1 MIVKQNKK
9 LKTKINHLPTALI
22 ILDGFGFGKKDDPGN
37 AITPATAPNLFSYF
51 KKYPHSTLKT
61 YGQYAGLFLKQ
72 VGNSEAGHLN
82 IGAGRVVKQD
92 LVIISEAIADGTF
105 FKNLAFKQALFHVK
119 KYNSAVHVMGMLT
132 DGASAHSYPE
142 HLYALLELFRRAGQ
156 KKVFIHLFTDG
167 RDSPPHAAAKY
178 LAALRA
184 QMRDGEKIA
193 TIMGRFYAMDR
204 NKIWERIKLAHD
216 AMVGCVGNTAVSAED
231 AISQAYNRGE
241 TDEYITPTVI
251 TEHGRPV
258 TRIQYNDAIFFF
270 NARSDRARQITK
282 SFVQSDFNKKNLG
295 SFTRCHVPQD
305 IRFVAMTDF
314 GPDLPNVLTA
324 FPSEDIKNCLPA
336 VIDGHYKQ
344 LYISETEKYAHVT
357 YFINGGYSEP
367 LNSEERELIH
377 SDKIYSYASKPEMH
391 ARLLA
396 EKISHY
402 FKTGKYNF
410 ICVNFP
416 NADMLGHTGNLV
428 AAKKGILAMDSAVKK
443 IIDTLKE
450 IHGQAL
456 IVADHGNAEV
466 MINHKTKEKMNEHTA
481 NPVPCILVNE
491 KLKKRRL
498 KNGILADVAPTL
510 LKMMDINK
518 PKEMTGKPLF

>member
-1 MIVKQNKK
+1 MI
-9 LKTKINHLPTALI
+9 KINSKSKIIRPSTALI

-37 AITPATAPNLFSYF
+37 AITSATAPNLFSYF

-61 YGQYAGLFLKQ
+61 YGQYAGLFPKQ

-82 IGAGRVVKQD
+82 IGAGRIVKQD
-92 LVIISEAIADGTF
+92 LVIISEAIHDGTF
-105 FKNLAFKQALFHVK
+105 FKNTAFKQALYHAK

-142 HLYALLELFRRAGQ
+142 HLYALLELFRREEQ
-156 KKVFIHLFTDG
+156 KKVYLHLFTDG

-178 LAALRA
+178 LVALRA
-184 QMRDGEKIA
+184 KMQGAEKIA
-193 TIMGRFYAMDR
+193 TVMGRFYAMDR

-216 AMVGCVGNTAVSAED
+216 ALVGCVGNTAVSAED
-231 AISQAYNRGE
+231 AIAQAYNRGE

-251 TEHGRPV
+251 TEHGHPV
-258 TRIQYNDAIFFF
+258 TKVQDNDVIFFF

-282 SFVQSDFNKKNLG
+282 SFVQPDFNKKNPG
-295 SFTRCHVPQD
+295 SFTRCHVPKD

-357 YFINGGYSEP
+357 YFINGGYP
-367 LNSEERELIH
+367 DALNGEQRELIH
-377 SDKIYSYASKPEMH
+377 SDKIHSYAQKPQMH
-391 ARLLA
+391 APQLA
-396 EKISHY
+396 QKISHY

-416 NADMLGHTGNLV
+416 NADMLGHTGNLA
-428 AAKKGILAMDSAVKK
+428 AAKKGIATMDVAVKK
-443 IIDTLKE
+443 IINTLKE

-466 MINHKTKEKMNEHTA
+466 MINHKTKEKMNEHTFS
-481 NPVPCILVNE
+481 PVPCILIGG
-491 KLKKRRL
+491 KAKRLR
-498 KNGILADVAPTL
+498 NGILADVAPTL
-510 LKMMDINK
+510 LKMMNIAK
-518 PKEMTGKPLF
+518 AKEMTGRPLY